1 MHDICNYDTY
11 FVKKYDAIRVLGL
24 LQEQKL
30 IAALRMLAYGAS
42 IEQVDEI
49 VWMRKSTILECLVGF
64 CDAI

>member
-49 VWMRKSTILECLVGF
+49 AWMRKSTILECLVGF